1 MFKISLT
8 DISELEELYE
18 IEKNTNP
25 SPWSKENFY
34 SSFEVGH
41 KSLVCR
47 KDKKIVGFIIFSIV
61 NKECHLLSIAVVT
74 EFQRSGAGSILVE
87 SMMKQSKVLGAKK
100 IFLEVRSQNKKAI
113 SFYKKFNFETDAIRA
128 NYYTGKTPD
137 NAILMSLNIG

>member
-8 DISELEELYE
+8 DISKLEELYK

-100 IFLEVRSQNKKAI
+100 VFLEVRSQNKKAI
-113 SFYKKFNFETDAIRA
+113 SFYKKFNFETDALRA

-137 NAILMSLNIG
+137 DAILMSLNIG